1 MYKSKF
7 LLKHG
12 ATASNPA
19 RVSDH
24 FLPLAV
30 LICMLIAVVYKQP
43 GSFRITL
50 GFGNARQIQSIRGGV
65 YDVGEEV
72 DDDLVLLAQRQ
83 LDGRSE
89 TFPGNCKDFF
99 QIVNA
104 YTYSRSFQQWK
115 RSKPRQL
122 HYLIISVSTPEKTH
136 HAHFYMRTETCD
148 GEIRATM
155 LAYAISKER
164 SSIKSS
170 LHGLAERATVPFR
183 RNVPSRRLC
192 RKEIW
197 DARKRVKK

>member
-12 ATASNPA
+12 ATASIQQW
-19 RVSDH
+19 VSDH
-24 FLPLAV
+24 FLLLAV

-43 GSFRITL
+43 GSFSNHAGIWEC
-50 GFGNARQIQSIRGGV
+50 RQIQSIWGGV

-99 QIVNA
+99 QIVNT

-115 RSKPRQL
+115 R
-122 HYLIISVSTPEKTH
+122 
-136 HAHFYMRTETCD
+136 
-148 GEIRATM
+148 
-155 LAYAISKER
+155 
-164 SSIKSS
+164 
-170 LHGLAERATVPFR
+170 
-183 RNVPSRRLC
+183 
-192 RKEIW
+192 
-197 DARKRVKK
+197 

>member
-12 ATASNPA
+12 ATASIQQW
-19 RVSDH
+19 VSDH
-24 FLPLAV
+24 FLLLAV

-43 GSFRITL
+43 GSFSNHAGIWEC
-50 GFGNARQIQSIRGGV
+50 RQIQSIRGGV

-122 HYLIISVSTPEKTH
+122 HYLIISVSTPEKLITLIL
-136 HAHFYMRTETCD
+136 YED
-148 GEIRATM
+148 GDLRWGNTRYNVGLCNFQGKELYQKLSVWIGGEGGGT
-155 LAYAISKER
+155 IS
-164 SSIKSS
+164 
-170 LHGLAERATVPFR
+170 P
-183 RNVPSRRLC
+183 
-192 RKEIW
+192 
-197 DARKRVKK
+197 

>member
-12 ATASNPA
+12 ATASIQQW
-19 RVSDH
+19 VSDH
-24 FLPLAV
+24 FLLLAV

-43 GSFRITL
+43 GSFSNHAGIWEC
-50 GFGNARQIQSIRGGV
+50 RQIQSIRGGV

-122 HYLIISVSTPEKTH
+122 HYLIISVSTPEKLITLIL
-136 HAHFYMRTETCD
+136 YED
-148 GEIRATM
+148 GDLRWGNTRYNVGFCNFQGKGLYQKLSAWIADEDGGT
-155 LAYAISKER
+155 IS
-164 SSIKSS
+164 
-170 LHGLAERATVPFR
+170 P
-183 RNVPSRRLC
+183 
-192 RKEIW
+192 
-197 DARKRVKK
+197 

>member
-12 ATASNPA
+12 ATASIQQW
-19 RVSDH
+19 VSDH
-24 FLPLAV
+24 FLLLAV

-43 GSFRITL
+43 GSFSNHAGIW
-50 GFGNARQIQSIRGGV
+50 GCRQIQSIRGGV

-122 HYLIISVSTPEKTH
+122 HYLIISVSTPEKLITLIL
-136 HAHFYMRTETCD
+136 YED
-148 GEIRATM
+148 GDLRWGNTRYNVG
-155 LAYAISKER
+155 LSKER

-170 LHGLAERATVPFR
+170 LHGLAERATEPFR